1 MQSSAEA
8 MKLDPT
14 LMQITH
20 QPSQMQFRPMDGGRK
35 LGGDYYMY
43 ANETSPSRGVMNA
56 MGGAGAIFE
65 DLSDG
70 IGMNN

>member
-1 MQSSAEA
+1 
-8 MKLDPT
+8 
-14 LMQITH
+14 
-20 QPSQMQFRPMDGGRK
+20 MDGNRK
-35 LGGDYYMY
+35 LGGDYYMF
-43 ANETSPSRGVMNA
+43 ANEASTSREVMNA

>member
-1 MQSSAEA
+1 
-8 MKLDPT
+8 
-14 LMQITH
+14 
-20 QPSQMQFRPMDGGRK
+20 MQFRPMDGNRK
-35 LGGDYYMY
+35 LGGDYYMF
-43 ANETSPSRGVMNA
+43 ANEASPSREVMNA